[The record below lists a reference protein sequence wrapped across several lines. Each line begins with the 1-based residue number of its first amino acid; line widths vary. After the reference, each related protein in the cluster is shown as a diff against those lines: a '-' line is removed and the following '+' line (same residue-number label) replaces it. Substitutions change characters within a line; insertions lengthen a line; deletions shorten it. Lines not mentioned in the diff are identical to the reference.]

1 VMNWPSIVASTVNIV
16 RPTTVQSIAS
26 SVHFWRAK
34 LTTLRRLT
42 YRSEFFFH
50 QSQRRRQRGGDRGA
64 CPYRKLAP
72 MSDCTRRPIGG
83 LPVLRMLALLERLYS
98 TRTTMKQSNF
108 SRRFDKPDL
117 NFQKVYT
124 HSQSSGHIR
133 I

>member
-1 VMNWPSIVASTVNIV
+1 MNWPSIVASTVNIV

-42 YRSEFFFH
+42 YRSEFFFTRV
-50 QSQRRRQRGGDRGA
+50 SAGASGGDRGA